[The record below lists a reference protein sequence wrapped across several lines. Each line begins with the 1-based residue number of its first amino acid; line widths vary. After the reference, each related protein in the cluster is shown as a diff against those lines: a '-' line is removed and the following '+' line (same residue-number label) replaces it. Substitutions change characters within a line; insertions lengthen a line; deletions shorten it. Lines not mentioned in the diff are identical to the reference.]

1 MVYKNGVG
9 MVGTLLSMLKTSC
22 AEGLSA
28 DGNQCKLPS
37 SNVNST
43 NLELIQGVSIGVVL
57 IICAVTLLYLLK
69 KNSAA
74 AKKLVISFLG
84 KQDCMFYCMSY
95 VIGHPRHADH
105 CR

>member
-1 MVYKNGVG
+1 

-74 AKKLVISFLG
+74 AKKLVI
-84 KQDCMFYCMSY
+84 
-95 VIGHPRHADH
+95 
-105 CR
+105 